1 MDADRIRTMLAEYRI
16 SASFVPD
23 PNAPDRVGV
32 LVEAHRAA
40 GASAVLNP
48 TWLSK
53 ELEASGHLP
62 DGNYCETERVVVE
75 RVGDRGA
82 PEQWLSKVL
91 EASGYFD
98 DDYTR

>member
-1 MDADRIRTMLAEYRI
+1 MDAERIGSMLAEYRI
-16 SASFVPD
+16 GVTFDPD
-23 PNAPDRVGV
+23 PKLPDRLNV

-40 GASAVLNP
+40 GACAVLNP
-48 TWLSK
+48 TWLAK

-62 DGNYCETERVVVE
+62 DGNYCETEPVVAQH
-75 RVGDRGA
+75 VGDRGA
-82 PEQWLSKVL
+82 PERWLSKVL